1 MSWFGTIVAIHKCV
15 DANQEEKM
23 KTFTCNSE
31 YLGRFGWAGEQ
42 YVTYLRDGGE
52 PVVLGFGD
60 TPQESEQNA
69 HAEIEYA
76 GIADDV
82 SVDDLL
88 TAQVDR
94 KKS

>member
-1 MSWFGTIVAIHKCV
+1 
-15 DANQEEKM
+15 M
-23 KTFTCNSE
+23 KTFTCNGCPYLPCSE

-42 YVTYLRDGGE
+42 YVTYLQDGNGGE

-69 HAEIEYA
+69 TAEIEYA

-82 SVDDLL
+82 DVDDLL

-94 KKS
+94 RKK